1 MILSDRMIKQFIEEG
16 KLSIQPFVEKNLTPN
31 GYDLSI
37 SEIYIPSIEMKVTE
51 GVAKI
56 PPMTWFALST
66 TEYVKFGTEISAQLW
81 IRTSWARKGIIA
93 AFGKIDAGF
102 HGTLTFSA
110 FNASQNTVE
119 FPIGDRFAQMVFEL
133 MAESAELEYSK
144 RSGHYQGQRGV
155 TLERKNG

>member
-1 MILSDRMIKQFIEEG
+1 MIEDGRLAIE
-16 KLSIQPFVEKNLTPN
+16 PFKERSLTPN

-37 SEIYIPSIEMKVTE
+37 SEIYIPSTDTRVTE
-51 GVAKI
+51 GTTEI

-66 TEYVKFGTEISAQLW
+66 DEYVKFGAEISAQLW

-110 FNASQNTVE
+110 FNASQKTVE

-133 MAESAELEYSK
+133 LTESAELEYSK
-144 RSGHYQGQRGV
+144 RSGHFQGQRGV
-155 TLERKNG
+155 TLEKRNG

>member
-1 MILSDRMIKQFIEEG
+1 MEEG
-16 KLSIQPFVEKNLTPN
+16 RLSIEPFKEKSLTPN

-37 SEIYIPSIEMKVTE
+37 SEIYIPSVERKITE
-51 GVAKI
+51 GVAGI
-56 PPMTWFALST
+56 PQMTWFALST
-66 TEYVKFGTEISAQLW
+66 EEYVKFGPEITAQLW

-110 FNASQNTVE
+110 FNASQKTVE
-119 FPIGDRFAQMVFEL
+119 FSIGERFAQMVFEFL
-133 MAESAELEYSK
+133 AESAELEYSK

>member
-1 MILSDRMIKQFIEEG
+1 MILSDRTIKDFMEQG
-16 KLSIQPFVEKNLTPN
+16 KLSIEPFVEKNLTPN

-37 SEIYIPSIEMKVTE
+37 SEIYIPSEELRISE
-51 GVAKI
+51 GIAVI

-66 TEYVKFGTEISAQLW
+66 TEYVKFGPEIAAQLW

-110 FNASQNTVE
+110 FNASQNPVE
-119 FPIGDRFAQMVFEL
+119 YPIGERFAQMVFEL
-133 MAESAELEYSK
+133 LTDAVEMEYSE

-155 TLERKNG
+155 TLEKKNG

>member
-1 MILSDRMIKQFIEEG
+1 MILSDSAIKNFIEDG
-16 KLSIQPFVEKNLTPN
+16 KLSIEPFKERSLTPN

-37 SEIYIPSIEMKVTE
+37 SEIYIPSEDMRFSE
-51 GVAKI
+51 GTAKI

-66 TEYVKFGTEISAQLW
+66 EEYVKFGREISAQLW

-110 FNASQNTVE
+110 FNASRDALD
-119 FPIGDRFAQMVFEL
+119 FPIGDRFAQMVFEIL
-133 MAESAELEYSK
+133 TEGAEMEYSA
-144 RSGHYQGQRGV
+144 RSGHYQGQRGI
-155 TLERKNG
+155 TLEKRNG

>member
-1 MILSDRMIKQFIEEG
+1 MILSDKAILRMIEDE
-16 KLSIQPFVEKNLTPN
+16 KLSIEPFKERSLTPN

-37 SEIYIPSIEMKVTE
+37 SEIYVPSLDVKVTE
-51 GVAKI
+51 DTAEI

-66 TEYVKFGTEISAQLW
+66 EEYVKSGPEISAQLW
-81 IRTSWARKGIIA
+81 IRTSWARKGIMA

-110 FNASQNTVE
+110 FNASQNAVE
-119 FPIGDRFAQMVFEL
+119 FPIGERFAQMVFEL
-133 MAESAELEYSK
+133 LTESAQLEYSK